1 MKGLLVFKNESYGEI
16 RWVKV
21 NNKDYAVGIDIAK
34 ALGYKNPRDAI
45 LRHCRGV
52 VKHDIGVVTG
62 KRKDGTDAI
71 QNVEMSL
78 IPEGDVYRLTAKSEL
93 PGAEK
98 FERWIFDEVLP
109 CIRKTGM
116 YATDELLDNP
126 DLLIAAAT
134 KLKEER
140 EGRLDAEK
148 RVKILEPKAQFYDD
162 VTGSKDAIEMGHVAK
177 VLGIKRM
184 GRNRLFSLLRGKK
197 VLDKNNIP
205 YQQYVDLG
213 YFRVLEQKYT
223 VSNGQTKI
231 NIKTMVFQKGIDFIV
246 RKIREK

>member
-1 MKGLLVFKNESYGEI
+1 MKGLQIFKDERFGEI
-16 RWVKV
+16 RWIKV

-45 LRHCRGV
+45 LRHCKGV

-71 QNVEMSL
+71 QNVEMSV
-78 IPEGDVYRLTAKSEL
+78 IPEGDIFRLAAKSEL

-98 FERWIFDEVLP
+98 FEAWIFDEVLP
-109 CIRKTGM
+109 SIRKTGM

-140 EGRLDAEK
+140 EGRLEAEK
-148 RVKILEPKAQFYDD
+148 KVKILEPKAQFYDD
-162 VTGSKDAIEMGHVAK
+162 VAGSKGSIEMGHVAK
-177 VLGIKRM
+177 VLGIRRM
-184 GRNRLFSLLRGKK
+184 GRNRLFSLLRDKK
-197 VLDKNNIP
+197 ILDKNNIP

-213 YFRVLEQKYT
+213 YFRILEQKYT
-223 VSNGQTKI
+223 VPSGETKI
-231 NIKTMVFQKGIDFIV
+231 NVKTMVFQKGIDFIV
-246 RKIREK
+246 RKIREE

>member
-1 MKGLLVFKNESYGEI
+1 MRGFLVFKNENFGEI

-34 ALGYKNPRDAI
+34 ALGYKKPNDAI
-45 LRHCRGV
+45 SRHCRGS
-52 VKHDIGVVTG
+52 VKHGVGVVTG
-62 KRKDGTDAI
+62 KRRDGTDAI
-71 QNVEMSL
+71 QIVEMSV
-78 IPEGDVYRLTAKSEL
+78 IPEGDIFRLAAKSEL

-98 FERWIFDEVLP
+98 FEAWIFDEVLP

-140 EGRLDAEK
+140 EGRLEAEK
-148 RVKILEPKAQFYDD
+148 RVRLLEPKAQFYDD
-162 VTGSKDAIEMGHVAK
+162 VAGSKDSIEMGHVAK
-177 VLGIKRM
+177 VLGIRRI
-184 GRNRLFSLLRGKK
+184 GRNRLFSLLRDKK
-197 VLDKNNIP
+197 ILDKNNIP
-205 YQQYVDLG
+205 YQQYVDQG
-213 YFRVLEQKYT
+213 YFRVLEQKYS
-223 VSNGQTKI
+223 VPSGEIKI

-246 RKIREK
+246 RKIREQ

>member
-1 MKGLLVFKNESYGEI
+1 MEDLRIFKDNQFGQI

-34 ALGYKNPRDAI
+34 ALGYKKPNDAI
-45 LRHCRGV
+45 SRHCRGS
-52 VKHDIGVVTG
+52 VKHGVGVVTG

-71 QNVEMSL
+71 QNVEMSV
-78 IPEGDVYRLTAKSEL
+78 IPEGDIFRLAAKSEL

-98 FERWIFDEVLP
+98 FEAWIFDEVLP

-116 YATDELLDNP
+116 YATEELLDNP

-140 EGRLDAEK
+140 EGRLEAEK
-148 RVKILEPKAQFYDD
+148 KVKLLEPKSQFYDD
-162 VTGSKDAIEMGHVAK
+162 VAGSKDSIEMGYVAK
-177 VLGIKRM
+177 VLGIRGM
-184 GRNRLFSLLRGKK
+184 GRNRLFSLLRDKK
-197 VLDKNNIP
+197 ILDKNNIP
-205 YQQYVDLG
+205 YQHFVDCG
-213 YFRVLEQKYT
+213 YFRVLEQKYI

-231 NIKTMVFQKGIDFIV
+231 NIKTMVFQKGIDFIM
-246 RKIREK
+246 RKIREQ

>member
-1 MKGLLVFKNESYGEI
+1 MKSLQIFKDEKFGEI

-21 NNKDYAVGIDIAK
+21 NNNDYAVGIDIAK
-34 ALGYKNPRDAI
+34 ALGYKKPNDAI
-45 LRHCRGV
+45 SRHCRGA
-52 VKHDIGVVTG
+52 VKHGVGVVTG

-78 IPEGDVYRLTAKSEL
+78 IPEGDIFRLAAKSEL

-98 FERWIFDEVLP
+98 FEAWIFDEVLP

-126 DLLIAAAT
+126 DLLIAAAV

-140 EGRLDAEK
+140 AARLEAEK
-148 RVKILEPKAQFYDD
+148 KLKLLEPKGQFYDD
-162 VTGSKDAIEMGHVAK
+162 VTGSKDSVEMGHVAK

-184 GRNRLFSLLRGKK
+184 GRNRLFSLLREKK

-205 YQQYVDLG
+205 YQQYIDLG
-213 YFRVLEQKYT
+213 YFRMLEQKYS
-223 VSNGQTKI
+223 VPSGETKI
-231 NIKTMVFQKGIDFIV
+231 NIKTMVFQKGIDFIG
-246 RKIREK
+246 RKIRE

>member
-1 MKGLLVFKNESYGEI
+1 MGCLLIFKNERFGEI

-21 NNKDYAVGIDIAK
+21 NNKDYAVGTDIAK

-52 VKHDIGVVTG
+52 VKHGIGVVTG

-71 QNVEMSL
+71 QIVEMSI
-78 IPEGDVYRLTAKSEL
+78 IPEGDIYRMAAKSEL

-98 FERWIFDEVLP
+98 FEAWIFDEVLP
-109 CIRKTGM
+109 SIRKTGM

-140 EGRLDAEK
+140 EGRLEAEK
-148 RVKILEPKAQFYDD
+148 RVKLLEPKAQFYDD
-162 VTGSKDAIEMGHVAK
+162 VAGSKDAIEMGHVAK

-184 GRNRLFSLLRGKK
+184 GRNRLFSLLRDKK

-205 YQQYVDLG
+205 YQQFVDSG
-213 YFRVLEQKYT
+213 YFRILEQKYT
-223 VSNGQTKI
+223 IPSGETKI
-231 NIKTMVFQKGIDFIV
+231 NIKTMVFQKGIDFIG
-246 RKIREK
+246 RKIREL

>member
-1 MKGLLVFKNESYGEI
+1 MEGLQIFKDARFGEI

-34 ALGYKNPRDAI
+34 ALGYKKPNDAI
-45 LRHCRGV
+45 SRHCRGS
-52 VKHDIGVVTG
+52 VKHGVGVVTG
-62 KRKDGTDAI
+62 KRKDGTEVI
-71 QNVEMSL
+71 QNLEMSL
-78 IPEGDVYRLTAKSEL
+78 IPEGDIFRLAAKSEL

-98 FERWIFDEVLP
+98 FEAWIFDEVLP

-140 EGRLDAEK
+140 AARLEAENK
-148 RVKILEPKAQFYDD
+148 VKLLEPKGQFYDD
-162 VTGSKDAIEMGHVAK
+162 VAGSKDSIEMGHVAK

-184 GRNRLFSLLRGKK
+184 GRNRLFSLLREKK

-205 YQQYVDLG
+205 YQQYVDSG
-213 YFRVLEQKYT
+213 YFRIVEQKY
-223 VSNGQTKI
+223 SMPSGEIKI
-231 NIKTMVFQKGIDFIV
+231 NIKTMVFQKGIDFIG
-246 RKIREK
+246 RNIRE